1 MVNLSEV
8 ELIRR
13 FMVKM
18 CTVTALDEERS
29 KILMQLVSNMT
40 RASELIDEMAVFCE
54 ISPKFLIFFLG
65 S

>member
-40 RASELIDEMAVFCE
+40 RASELIDEMTVKYRV
-54 ISPKFLIFFLG
+54 ISG
-65 S
+65 